1 MALDAE
7 WRRSSGLKKDRVQ
20 SIFNLV
26 ESARSG
32 DRVCMEKLVGL
43 FHKEIFRMVY
53 FRTGSYMD
61 AEDLTQEIFM
71 KMSRGLSQLKD
82 PGLFKVWLYR
92 IALNRV
98 RDFHRKKRLLSF
110 LALTRAVED
119 TEPCG
124 ASYSPL
130 ERVMEKE
137 FRSQFDHLIRK
148 MSLREREILT
158 LRFVEELGIK
168 EIAQILE
175 KSESTVKTHLYR
187 ALKRFKQAHGLRAL
201 LKGTLS

>member
-1 MALDAE
+1 MALDSE
-7 WRRSSGLKKDRVQ
+7 RTRSSGLKKDRVQ

-43 FHKEIFRMVY
+43 FHKEIFQMVY
-53 FRTGSYMD
+53 FRTGSHMD
-61 AEDLTQEIFM
+61 AEDLTQEIFI
-71 KMSRGLSQLKD
+71 KMSRGLFQLKD

-92 IALNRV
+92 IAINRV

-110 LALTRAVED
+110 LALTRTLED
-119 TEPCG
+119 TEPSG
-124 ASYSPL
+124 GSDSPL
-130 ERVMEKE
+130 NRVMEQE
-137 FRSQFDHLIRK
+137 FRSQLDHLIRK
-148 MSLREREILT
+148 MSLSEREILT
-158 LRFVEELGIK
+158 LRFVDELGIR
-168 EIAQILE
+168 EIAEILK

-187 ALKRFKQAHGLRAL
+187 ALKKFKQAHGLRAL